1 MMRAPRHHYV
11 LDPGYYLDGA
21 AVVRCRFCFGD
32 ADHAHT
38 KTDYFDQ
45 RRRLM
50 ATRPTKT
57 TRTVNKARTTKPNG
71 RARPET
77 RRQMAT
83 AARSERTAPA
93 KRPRQV
99 PLTGMED
106 VRIKALDECCGEL
119 SDIREKM
126 SELRGEE
133 ADQLNIALKAMRK
146 HDRTTWQANGIELIR
161 VPGEEKL
168 RCRNSREKA
177 TGETDEDETEQAAD
191 NNGNAAEA

>member
-1 MMRAPRHHYV
+1 MREPRHHYV
-11 LDPGYYLDGA
+11 LDPGFYVDGA
-21 AVVRCRFCFGD
+21 GVVRCRFCFGD

-38 KTDYFDQ
+38 QTDCFEM

-50 ATRPTKT
+50 AKRPTA
-57 TRTVNKARTTKPNG
+57 TRTVNKARTAKPAG
-71 RARPET
+71 RARPES

-83 AARSERTAPA
+83 AARTNRTAPA
-93 KRPRQV
+93 RRPRQV

-106 VRIKALDECCGEL
+106 VRIRALDDCCAEL
-119 SDIREKM
+119 SEIREKM

-146 HDRTTWQANGIELIR
+146 HERTTWQANGIELIR

-177 TGETDEDETEQAAD
+177 TGETDEEEGPEQGAD
-191 NNGNAAEA
+191 NGNGTAAEA